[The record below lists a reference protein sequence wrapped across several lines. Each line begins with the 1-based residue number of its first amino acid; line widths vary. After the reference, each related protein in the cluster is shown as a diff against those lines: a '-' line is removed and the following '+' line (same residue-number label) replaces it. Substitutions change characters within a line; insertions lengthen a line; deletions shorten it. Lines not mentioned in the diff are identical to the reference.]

1 MGKRDFSG
9 KRQAAGNPCHVCLL
23 NSTVNDLSRNF
34 LCQFIHLVSHQT
46 ESQVCLQL
54 HNVPVFFHQ
63 FHHGL

>member
-1 MGKRDFSG
+1 MGKRDFPG

-23 NSTVNDLSRNF
+23 NSAVNDLSRNF
-34 LCQFIHLVSHQT
+34 LCQFIHLVSHQA
-46 ESQVCLQL
+46 ESQVRLQL